1 MEDLRYPVG
10 EFDVKGTYKVD
21 VIEEWINEIE
31 ALPSKVRE
39 AVKGLSD
46 EQLDSAYRPVGWT
59 IRQVVHHIP
68 DSHINSYIRF
78 KLALTEDNPVIKP
91 YAEDKWAELP
101 DSNLPIEVSL
111 SMLEALHSRWVVL
124 LKSLKPS
131 DLEKTFRHPDSGE
144 IKLGMNIGLYA
155 WHGRHHLAHITS
167 LKERMGW

>member
-10 EFDVKGTYKVD
+10 EFDVKGNYKVD
-21 VIEEWINEIE
+21 LIEEWIYEIE
-31 ALPSKVRE
+31 ALPAKVRE
-39 AVKGLSD
+39 AVKGLND
-46 EQLDSAYRPVGWT
+46 EQLDSAYRPGGWT

-91 YAEDKWAELP
+91 YAEDKWAEFA

-111 SMLEALHSRWVVL
+111 TMLEALHSRWVVL
-124 LKSLKPS
+124 LKSLKPA
-131 DLEKTFRHPDSGE
+131 DLEKTFRHPDLGE